1 MIGGMSRARRPVVA
15 LTAVTLLAAACGS
28 DGDPVRTVLDDDA
41 ITIGSFNFP
50 ESVLLAELYGLALER
65 AGYSVE
71 RELDL
76 GPREF
81 VAPAVLRGL
90 VELVPEYSG
99 SALEF
104 LELTASPDPERTHA
118 ALVEALGHH
127 GLTALAP
134 APAEDRNAFVVTAE
148 TSAELGVRTLS
159 ELVPFSPDLTFG
171 GPPECPSRP
180 LCLLGLERA
189 YGMRIGEFVP
199 LDEGGPL
206 TVAALRTG
214 EVDVALLF
222 SSAGAIQTN
231 GFVVLEDDGQLQ
243 PAENVTPVIRLEVLE
258 RFGLGV
264 AETLDGVSATLT
276 TLDLRRMNAAVAGGA
291 SPRSVA
297 ARWLL
302 EHAAAEPGG

>member
-1 MIGGMSRARRPVVA
+1 VVA
-15 LTAVTLLAAACGS
+15 LVTVVIVATACAPKV
-28 DGDPVRTVLDDDA
+28 DPVTTVLDDDA

-50 ESVLLAELYGLALER
+50 ESVLLAELYALALER
-65 AGYSVE
+65 AGYDVV

-81 VAPAVLRGL
+81 VAPAVIRGL

-104 LELTASPDPERTHA
+104 LELTASPDPETTHA
-118 ALVEALGHH
+118 QLVEALADH

-134 APAEDRNAFVVTAE
+134 APAEDRNAFAVTAE
-148 TSAELGVRTLS
+148 TAAELGVRTLS

-189 YGMRIGEFVP
+189 YGMQIGEFVP

-214 EVDVALLF
+214 EIDVALLF

-243 PAENVTPVIRLEVLE
+243 PAENVTPVIQLEVLE
-258 RFGLGV
+258 RFGDGV
-264 AETLDGVSATLT
+264 AETLDAISAELS

-297 ARWLL
+297 GRWLE
-302 EHAAAEPGG
+302 EHASAGPAG

>member
-1 MIGGMSRARRPVVA
+1 MIWSMSPARGPVVA
-15 LTAVTLLAAACGS
+15 LLVTAVVAASCGP
-28 DGDPVRTVLDDDA
+28 DVDPVTTVLDDDA

-50 ESVLLAELYGLALER
+50 ESVLLAELYAQVLEQR
-65 AGYSVE
+65 GYPVE
-71 RELDL
+71 REFDL

-81 VAPAVLRGL
+81 VAPAVIRGL

-104 LELTASPDPERTHA
+104 LELTASPDAETTHA
-118 ALVEALGHH
+118 ALVDALAEH
-127 GLTALAP
+127 GLTALDP

-148 TSAELGVRTLS
+148 TATELDVHTLS
-159 ELVPFSPDLTFG
+159 ELVPHSAELTFG

-189 YGMRIGEFVP
+189 YGMQIGRFVP

-222 SSAGAIQTN
+222 SSAGAIQKN
-231 GFVVLEDDGQLQ
+231 GFVPLEDDGQLQ
-243 PAENVTPVIRLEVLE
+243 PAENITPVIQLEVLE
-258 RFGLGV
+258 RFGDGV
-264 AETLDGVSATLT
+264 AEALNSVSARLT
-276 TLDLRRMNAAVAGGA
+276 TPDLRRMNAAVAGGA
-291 SPRSVA
+291 AVGSVA
-297 ARWLL
+297 RRWLL
-302 EHAAAEPGG
+302 EHPDAEPDG

>member
-1 MIGGMSRARRPVVA
+1 MIRGMPRVRGPIVA
-15 LTAVTLLAAACGS
+15 ILAAALVAAACAPKV
-28 DGDPVRTVLDDDA
+28 DPITSVLDDDA

-50 ESVLLAELYGLALER
+50 ESVLLAQLYALALER
-65 AGYSVE
+65 EGYQVI

-104 LELTASPDPERTHA
+104 LELSASPDADATHA
-118 ALVEALGHH
+118 ALVSALAGH
-127 GLTALAP
+127 GLTALAS

-148 TSAELGVRTLS
+148 TADELGVRTLS
-159 ELVPFSPDLTFG
+159 ELVPFSADLTFG

-180 LCLLGLERA
+180 LCLLGLQRA
-189 YGMRIGEFVP
+189 YGMQIGSFVP

-206 TVAALRTG
+206 TVAALRAR

-222 SSAGAIQTN
+222 SSAGAIETN

-243 PAENVTPVIRLEVLE
+243 PAENVTPVIQLEVLD
-258 RFGLGV
+258 RFGDRV
-264 AETLDGVSATLT
+264 AEALDTVSAQLT
-276 TLDLRRMNAAVAGGA
+276 TQDLRRMNAAVAGGA

-302 EHAAAEPGG
+302 EHPSARPPG

>member
-1 MIGGMSRARRPVVA
+1 MSSAWSLAVLATLALVA
-15 LTAVTLLAAACGS
+15 GACGP
-28 DGDPVRTVLDDDA
+28 DADPVTTVLDDDA

-50 ESVLLAELYGLALER
+50 ESILLAELYALALEGE
-65 AGYSVE
+65 GYQVI
-71 RELDL
+71 RELEL

-104 LELTASPDPERTHA
+104 LELTASPDPETTHA
-118 ALVEALGHH
+118 ALVEALAEH
-127 GLTALAP
+127 GLTALDP
-134 APAEDRNAFVVTAE
+134 SPAEDRNAFAVTAE
-148 TSAELGVRTLS
+148 TAAELGVRKLS
-159 ELVPFSPDLTFG
+159 ELQPYSADLTFG
-171 GPPECPSRP
+171 GPLECPSRP

-189 YGMRIGEFVP
+189 YGMQVGAFVP

-258 RFGLGV
+258 RFGEGV
-264 AETLDGVSATLT
+264 AATLNAVSAKLT
-276 TLDLRRMNAAVAGGA
+276 TQDLRRMNAAVAGGA

-297 ARWLL
+297 GRWLL
-302 EHAAAEPGG
+302 EHPVEPAG

>member
-15 LTAVTLLAAACGS
+15 LVAVTLLAAACGP
-28 DGDPVRTVLDDDA
+28 DGDPVTTVLDDDA

-50 ESVLLAELYGLALER
+50 ESVLLAELYALALER
-65 AGYSVE
+65 AGYSVV

-90 VELVPEYSG
+90 IELVPEYSG

-264 AETLDGVSATLT
+264 AETLDGVSAALT

-291 SPRSVA
+291 APRSVA

-302 EHAAAEPGG
+302 EHAAAGTDG

>member
-1 MIGGMSRARRPVVA
+1 MIGGMSRARGAAVAILVA
-15 LTAVTLLAAACGS
+15 LLVAPACEPAP
-28 DGDPVRTVLDDDA
+28 DPVTTVLDDDA

-50 ESVLLAELYGLALER
+50 ESVLLAELYALALGR
-65 AGYSVE
+65 AGFNVN

-81 VAPAVLRGL
+81 VAPAVIRGL

-104 LELTASPDPERTHA
+104 LEGSASPDPGATHEALADALEERGLA
-118 ALVEALGHH
+118 ALD
-127 GLTALAP
+127 P
-134 APAEDRNAFVVTAE
+134 APAEDRNGFVMTAA
-148 TSAELGVRTLS
+148 TAQDLDVRTLS

-189 YGMRIGEFVP
+189 YGMQFGAFVP

-206 TVAALRTG
+206 TVAALRSG

-222 SSAGAIQTN
+222 TSAGAIETN
-231 GFVVLEDDGQLQ
+231 GFVLLEDDGQLQ
-243 PAENVTPVIRLEVLE
+243 PAENVTPVIRSEVLE
-258 RFGLGV
+258 RFGVEV
-264 AETLDGVSATLT
+264 ADVLNAMSARLT
-276 TLDLRRMNAAVAGGA
+276 TSDLRRMNAAVTAGA

-297 ARWLL
+297 TTWLR
-302 EHAAAEPGG
+302 EHGPDEPLG